1 MQISQIT
8 NATPIRKVSFGND
21 LTERQHLIIAK
32 FERFLDSSSQRTSLK
47 KDTLVIQ
54 NQNET
59 IIRQNEKIINQN
71 DRILR
76 ALSYLAQSNAS
87 HLVFNPT
94 AGKLAQIAQE
104 VAEGKK

>member
-8 NATPIRKVSFGND
+8 NATPIRKVSFGNY
-21 LTERQHLIIAK
+21 LTESQQEMVDKYRCFFDANL
-32 FERFLDSSSQRTSLK
+32 QRTKLK
-47 KDTLVIQ
+47 EDSFIIQ

-94 AGKLAQIAQE
+94 AGNLAKIAQE